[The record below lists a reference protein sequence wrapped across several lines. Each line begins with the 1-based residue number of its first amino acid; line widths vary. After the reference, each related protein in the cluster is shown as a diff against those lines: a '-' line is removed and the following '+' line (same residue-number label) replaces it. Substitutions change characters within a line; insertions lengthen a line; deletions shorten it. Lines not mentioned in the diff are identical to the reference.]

1 MEMNYHLLM
10 KNGKITCFHCKAQ
23 FYFKNQSLC
32 GTCNKP
38 FCPNCQSCQCTK
50 FSYSLNQKKRQVV
63 TLKEI
68 NQLPEG
74 QPLEI
79 TALISPLK
87 GQTPIKTQNGPLLKT
102 EFELSDDHIKFPLI
116 VWGPVPEKL
125 FPYRYEFTNLTIS
138 GLKKKIFNG
147 TTVLVASKS
156 TKYYLNTLK
165 TKSLDYFIS
174 ESVVS

>member
-1 MEMNYHLLM
+1 MNVNYHLIM
-10 KNGKITCFHCKAQ
+10 KNGKITCFRCKAQ
-23 FYFKNQSLC
+23 FYFKNQPLC
-32 GTCNKP
+32 GTCNKT
-38 FCPNCQSCQCTK
+38 FCPNCQSCECSK
-50 FSYSLNQKKRQVV
+50 LNFSLNLQKKQVIMRKDIDQISEV
-63 TLKEI
+63 
-68 NQLPEG
+68 QL
-74 QPLEI
+74 LDI
-79 TALISPLK
+79 KSMISPLK
-87 GQTPIKTQNGPLLKT
+87 GQTPIKTQKGPLLKT
-102 EFELSDDHIKFPLI
+102 EFELSDDHVKVPLI

-147 TTVLVASKS
+147 TTTLVASKR